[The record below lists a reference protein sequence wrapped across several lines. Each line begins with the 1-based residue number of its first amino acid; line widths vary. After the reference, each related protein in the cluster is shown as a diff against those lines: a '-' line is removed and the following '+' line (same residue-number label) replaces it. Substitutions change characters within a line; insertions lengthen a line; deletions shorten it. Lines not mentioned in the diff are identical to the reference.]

1 VPVRKKEYLFAF
13 IKEFLPYGAELL
25 FYKEPYK
32 GPAIVTADID
42 GDDVREIVAAYR
54 WQGESYITLIKKKD
68 NGWVTLDNYEVEHNE
83 IAYLDAGCSLTRG
96 TNNNITIFYDGDFD
110 RDGSSLYETL
120 EWTEQGFRLLEGIGT
135 SGVLGRAR
143 IIGLHVAPVKTIKG
157 IKYGYIDNKGRF
169 IIEPKFDYARDF
181 QSNGLA
187 VIEINNKS
195 GIINSTGKYEV
206 EPIYDSISD
215 FSEGRAVVIDKGS
228 FKVID
233 ESGRVLTT
241 KTYSFIGSYQNG
253 RALFGLDEAIGGYR
267 YGYLGLQGR
276 EVIPAKF
283 WAANDFR
290 EGKAVVKLKDNQ
302 FALLDLN
309 GRVLKTYNYAE
320 VENLS
325 EGLLAFKP
333 SANDKFGYIN
343 EMGRIVIKP
352 QFTSAEPFKEGR
364 AVVNTSEDF
373 ITKYGLIDRSG
384 NFLIKPIY
392 NSINLLGESRA
403 AVGKVLDANKPY
415 IGSRYALADIN
426 GTLLTDFIYNSVSEY
441 KNARASASD
450 DKNTFFINK
459 MGKIIRNLPIV
470 SGSGTLNVDGNLIK
484 AFIDNRTAYYSK
496 ASRLVWQQNKIISLN
511 NAYKVREE
519 KYRPNKDYLVYY
531 PQVEGM
537 RNTSVQNGV
546 NAKLRELSL
555 VKSQPESSFS
565 GDFSVEFF
573 KKNLLVLELDGYE
586 YPFGAAHGMPTR
598 EYPHI
603 DLVSGKF
610 YELKDLFKSNSSYVK
625 VLSDIVGEQIKTDPQ
640 YEYVF
645 PDTYNG
651 ISENQGFYID
661 ENNLYIYFTPYE
673 IAPFAAGFPTFKIPF
688 KDIMNIVDVNKD
700 FWKSFN

>member
-1 VPVRKKEYLFAF
+1 MRKREYLFAF
-13 IKEFLPYGAELL
+13 VKEFLPYGAELL

-68 NGWVTLDNYEVEHNE
+68 NGWVTLDNYEVEHND
-83 IAYLDAGCSLTRG
+83 IAYLDAGCNLTRG
-96 TNNNITIFYDGDFD
+96 NNNITVFYSGNFDGD
-110 RDGSSLYETL
+110 GSPLYETL
-120 EWTEQGFRLLEGIGT
+120 EWTEQGFRLLEGIRT
-135 SGVLGRAR
+135 YGVLGIPR
-143 IIGLHVAPVKTIKG
+143 ITGLHVAPVKTIKG

-169 IIEPKFDYARDF
+169 VIEPKFDYARDF

-187 VIEINNKS
+187 VVEINNKS
-195 GIINSTGKYEV
+195 GIINSTGNYV
-206 EPIYDSISD
+206 VNPIYDNISD
-215 FSEGRAVVIDKGS
+215 FSERRAAVFDKGS

-233 ESGRVLTT
+233 ESGKVLTT
-241 KTYSFIGSYQNG
+241 KNYNYIGDYQNG
-253 RALFGLDEAIGGYR
+253 RAIFGLDEAIGGYR

-276 EVIPAKF
+276 EAIPAKF
-283 WAANDFR
+283 QAAHGFQD
-290 EGKAVVKLKDNQ
+290 GKAVVKLKDNQ
-302 FALLDLN
+302 FALIDLN
-309 GRVLKTYNYAE
+309 GRVLKSYNYAE
-320 VENLS
+320 VGNLS

-333 SANDKFGYIN
+333 SASDKFGYIN
-343 EMGRIVIKP
+343 EMGRVIIKP

-364 AVVNTSEDF
+364 AVVNISEDF
-373 ITKYGLIDRSG
+373 TNKYGLIDKSG
-384 NFLIKPIY
+384 NLLIKPLY
-392 NSINLLGESRA
+392 NSITLLGEGRA
-403 AVGKVLDANKPY
+403 AVGRAIDENKPY
-415 IGSRYALADIN
+415 IGSKYALADIN
-426 GTLLTDFIYNSVSEY
+426 GTFLTDFIYNSISEY
-441 KNARASASD
+441 KNAKASASD
-450 DKNTFFINK
+450 DKNTFFIDK

-484 AFIDNRTAYYSK
+484 AFVDNRTAYYNK
-496 ASRLVWQQNKIISLN
+496 ASKLVWQQNKVIPLN

-519 KYRPNKDYLVYY
+519 KYSPNKDYLVYY

-537 RNTSVQNGV
+537 RNTSLQNGV

-555 VKSQPESSFS
+555 VKSLPESSYS
-565 GDFSVEFF
+565 GDFSVEFY

-598 EYPHI
+598 AYPHI
-603 DLVSGKF
+603 DMVSGRF
-610 YELKDLFKSNSSYVK
+610 YELKDLFKPNSSYVK
-625 VLSDIVGEQIKTDPQ
+625 VLSDIIGEQIKTDPQ

-645 PDTYNG
+645 PDTYKG
-651 ISENQGFYID
+651 ISENHGFYID

-688 KDIMNIVDVNKD
+688 KDIMNIIDTNKE